1 MSSKV
6 LSAFELENELTKI
19 RNATPGV
26 KTVLCHGVF
35 DLVHP
40 GHLEHLRQAKKWGD
54 ILVLSITA
62 DKFVNKGPN
71 RPYFSKD
78 QRAMFLAAFEM
89 ISFVYISESDSALAA
104 VEIVKPDF
112 YVKGPDYRV
121 LQDDITGKIRVEKET
136 TEKFGG
142 KLVFTD
148 GFTSSSTNLINE
160 ALMPQN
166 SELRLWVKEFKRTFS
181 VAKVNYWIDK
191 LSSVDVAVLGETI
204 IDVYSDCTPLAK
216 SSKDPILAFHHSET
230 RTFMGGVLAIADLCS
245 SWSRS
250 TVVYS
255 TCGKDFQKHLAE
267 ITREFKFEQH
277 LLELVDSPTIV
288 KHRFVDINSGNK
300 VFEYY
305 DYNPDVL
312 DSNLQLQIA
321 RNLDSRLKSKSLLI
335 LADYGHGF
343 FGKELIQELCS
354 SKAFL
359 SVNTQA
365 NAGNR
370 GFNTFS
376 KYPRIDFLSLNGGEL
391 ELEMRRKNLDYQ
403 SIVPD
408 IMKIKKCKYVVVTL
422 GANGL
427 LTFDASGKSSH
438 TPAMASKVVDK
449 VGAGDSVL
457 AVAAMLAFLEAPKE
471 IIGLLSSVVA
481 AFEVSQ
487 LGHKETLSLVN
498 MKKFVNGLLG

>member
-1 MSSKV
+1 MSSKILV
-6 LSAFELENELTKI
+6 AFELEKELMKI
-19 RNATPGV
+19 RIETPGV
-26 KTVLCHGVF
+26 KIALCHGVF

-40 GHLEHLRQAKKWGD
+40 GHLEHLRQAKKLGE
-54 ILVLSITA
+54 ILILSITA

-71 RPYFSKD
+71 RPYFNQD
-78 QRAMFLAAFEM
+78 QRAMFLAAIEM
-89 ISFVYISESDSALAA
+89 VNFVYVAESDSAITAIEL
-104 VEIVKPDF
+104 VKPDF
-112 YVKGPDYRV
+112 YVKGSDYQV

-136 TEKFGG
+136 IEKLGG

-148 GFTSSSTNLINE
+148 GFKSSSTNLINE
-160 ALMPQN
+160 ALTPQN
-166 SELRLWVKEFKRTFS
+166 TELRIWVNEFKRYFS
-181 VAKVNYWIDK
+181 VDEVNYWIDK
-191 LSSVDVAVLGETI
+191 LLSVDVAVLGETI
-204 IDVYSDCTPLAK
+204 IDVYSDCIPLAK
-216 SSKDPILAFHHSET
+216 SSKDPILAFQRSET
-230 RTFMGGVLAIADLCS
+230 RIFMGGVLAIADLCS

-255 TCGKDFQKHLAE
+255 TCGKDFQTHLAK

-288 KHRFVDINSGNK
+288 KHRFVDVNSGNK

-305 DYNPDVL
+305 DFNPDAL
-312 DSNLQLQIA
+312 DSNLQLKIA

-343 FGKELIQELCS
+343 FGEELIQELCS
-354 SKAFL
+354 SEAFL

-403 SIVPD
+403 AIVPD
-408 IMKIKKCKYVVVTL
+408 IMRLKKCKYVVVTL

-427 LTFDASGKSSH
+427 LTFDASGKSTH

-487 LGHKETLSLVN
+487 LGHKESISLVY
-498 MKKFVNGLLG
+498 MKKFVAGLLG